1 VKCILAKPRG
11 FCAGVERAIL
21 MVEKSIEKFG
31 KPVYVRHEIVHNRF
45 VVESLREIGV
55 VFVED
60 LSKVP
65 HGSVVIFSAHGVSR
79 DIYKKA
85 KSLHLKV
92 IDATCPIVRA
102 VHKNAIK
109 YANSGC
115 SIVLIGHPGHAEIDG
130 TLGQLPPS
138 KMYLVSSVKDVQ
150 NLPTINGNIAYLTQT
165 TLSTEETAD
174 IIFAL
179 KKKYPDIQGSKT
191 GNVCYA
197 TTNRQNAVR
206 SICKEIDM
214 LLIVGS
220 RNSSNSN
227 RLKELGEEY
236 GVRSIL
242 IDSVKDLSKDMFRNI
257 NSVGIS
263 SGASAPEYLV
273 LEIVEW
279 LKEHFSLEKIVEEHV
294 IKEITKFPLPLELEL
309 EERAI

>member
-1 VKCILAKPRG
+1 
-11 FCAGVERAIL
+11 
-21 MVEKSIEKFG
+21 MVEKSVEKFREL
-31 KPVYVRHEIVHNRF
+31 VYVRHEIVHNRF
-45 VVESLREIGV
+45 VVDGLRKIGV

-60 LSKVP
+60 LSEVP

-85 KSLHLKV
+85 KSLRLKV

-102 VHKNAIK
+102 VHRNAIK

-138 KMYLVSSVKDVQ
+138 KMHLVSSVEDVRH
-150 NLPTINGNIAYLTQT
+150 LPAIDGDVAYLTQT
-165 TLSTEETAD
+165 TLSTEETTD

-179 KKKYPDIQGSKT
+179 KKKYPGIQGSKT

-206 SICKEIDM
+206 SICREIDM

-220 RNSSNSN
+220 QNSSNSN
-227 RLKELGEEY
+227 RLRELGEEY
-236 GVRSIL
+236 GISSIL

-279 LKEHFSLEKIVEEHV
+279 LKKHFSLEKIVEEQV
-294 IKEITKFPLPLELEL
+294 VKEITKFPLPLELEK
-309 EERAI
+309 

>member
-21 MVEKSIEKFG
+21 MVEKSVEKF
-31 KPVYVRHEIVHNRF
+31 KETVYVRHEIVHNRF
-45 VVESLREIGV
+45 VVDGLRKIGV

-60 LSKVP
+60 LSEVP

-79 DIYKKA
+79 DIYESAKK
-85 KSLHLKV
+85 LRLKV

-102 VHKNAIK
+102 VHRNAIK

-138 KMYLVSSVKDVQ
+138 KMHLVSSVKDVQ
-150 NLPTINGNIAYLTQT
+150 KLPAMEGDVAYLTQT

-179 KKKYPDIQGSKT
+179 KKKYPGILGSKT

-206 SICKEIDM
+206 SICREIDM

-220 RNSSNSN
+220 QNSSNSN
-227 RLKELGEEY
+227 RLRELGAEH
-236 GVRSIL
+236 GIKSIL
-242 IDSVKDLSKDMFRNI
+242 IDSVKDLRKNMFRNI

-279 LKEHFSLEKIVEEHV
+279 LKKHFSLEKIVEELV
-294 IKEITKFPLPLELEL
+294 VKEITKFPLPLELE
-309 EERAI
+309 E

>member
-1 VKCILAKPRG
+1 
-11 FCAGVERAIL
+11 
-21 MVEKSIEKFG
+21 MVEKSVEKFRET
-31 KPVYVRHEIVHNRF
+31 VYVRHEIVHNRF
-45 VVESLREIGV
+45 VVERLQKIGV

-65 HGSVVIFSAHGVSR
+65 TGSVVIFSAHGVSR
-79 DIYKKA
+79 DIYEKA

-102 VHKNAIK
+102 VHRNAIK

-115 SIVLIGHPGHAEIDG
+115 SIVLIGHHGHAEIDG
-130 TLGQLPPS
+130 TLGQLPLG
-138 KMYLVSSVKDVQ
+138 KMHLVSSVEDVK
-150 NLPTINGNIAYLTQT
+150 NLPNLDGDIAYLTQT

-206 SICKEIDM
+206 SICREIDM

-220 RNSSNSN
+220 QNSSNSN
-227 RLKELGEEY
+227 RLRELGEEH
-236 GVRSIL
+236 GIKSIL
-242 IDSVKDLSKDMFRNI
+242 IDSVEDLNKEMFCNI

-273 LEIVEW
+273 VEIVEW
-279 LKEHFSLEKIVEEHV
+279 LKKHFSIEKIVEELV
-294 IKEITKFPLPLELEL
+294 VKEITKFPLPQELED
-309 EERAI
+309 

>member
-1 VKCILAKPRG
+1 MKCILAKPRG

-21 MVEKSIEKFG
+21 MVEKSVEKFRE
-31 KPVYVRHEIVHNRF
+31 PVYVRHEIVHNRF
-45 VVESLREIGV
+45 VVDSLRKIGV

-60 LSKVP
+60 LSRVP
-65 HGSVVIFSAHGVSR
+65 CGSVVIFSAHGVSR
-79 DIYKKA
+79 DIYENA
-85 KSLHLKV
+85 KNRQLKV

-102 VHKNAIK
+102 VHRNAIK

-130 TLGQLPPS
+130 TLGQLPAG
-138 KMYLVSSVKDVQ
+138 KMHLVSSVEDVK
-150 NLPTINGNIAYLTQT
+150 NLPTVNGDIAYLTQT

-206 SICKEIDM
+206 SICREIDM

-220 RNSSNSN
+220 QNSSNSN
-227 RLKELGEEY
+227 RLRELGEEH
-236 GVRSIL
+236 GIKSIL
-242 IDSVKDLSKDMFRNI
+242 IDSVKDLSKDMFLNM

-279 LKEHFSLEKIVEEHV
+279 LKEHFSIEEIVEERV
-294 IKEITKFPLPLELEL
+294 VKEITKFPLPLELE
-309 EERAI
+309 E

>member
-21 MVEKSIEKFG
+21 MVEKSIEKF
-31 KPVYVRHEIVHNRF
+31 KEPVYVRHEIVHNRF
-45 VVESLREIGV
+45 VVEGLRKIGA

-65 HGSVVIFSAHGVSR
+65 HGAIVIFSAHGVSK
-79 DIYKKA
+79 DIYKNA
-85 KSLHLKV
+85 NSLHLKV
-92 IDATCPIVRA
+92 IDATCPIVKS
-102 VHKNAIK
+102 VHRNAIK

-130 TLGQLPPS
+130 TLGQLPS
-138 KMYLVSSVKDVQ
+138 GKMHLVSSVEDVQ
-150 NLPTINGNIAYLTQT
+150 KLPKINGDVAYLTQT

-179 KKKYPDIQGSKT
+179 KKKYPGIQGSKT

-220 RNSSNSN
+220 QNSSNSN
-227 RLKELGEEY
+227 RLKELGEEH

-257 NSVGIS
+257 NSIGIS

-273 LEIVEW
+273 LEIVKW
-279 LKEHFSLEKIVEEHV
+279 LKKHFSLEEIVEECV
-294 IKEITKFPLPLELEL
+294 IKEITKFPLPLKLE
-309 EERAI
+309 

>member
-1 VKCILAKPRG
+1 
-11 FCAGVERAIL
+11 
-21 MVEKSIEKFG
+21 MVEKSVEKF
-31 KPVYVRHEIVHNRF
+31 KEPVYVRHEIVHNRF
-45 VVESLREIGV
+45 VVESLRKIGV

-65 HGSVVIFSAHGVSR
+65 HDSVVIFSAHGVSK
-79 DIYKKA
+79 DIYEKA

-102 VHKNAIK
+102 VHRNAIK

-115 SIVLIGHPGHAEIDG
+115 SIVLIGHHGHAEIDG
-130 TLGQLPPS
+130 TLGQLPAG
-138 KMYLVSSVKDVQ
+138 KMHLVSSVEDVE
-150 NLPTINGNIAYLTQT
+150 NLPTVDGDIAYLTQT

-179 KKKYPDIQGSKT
+179 KKKYPNIKGSKT

-206 SICKEIDM
+206 SICREIDM

-220 RNSSNSN
+220 QNSSNSN
-227 RLKELGEEY
+227 RLRELGEEH
-236 GVRSIL
+236 GIRSVL
-242 IDSVKDLSKDMFRNI
+242 IDSVKDLNKDMFHNI

-279 LKEHFSLEKIVEEHV
+279 LKEHFSIEKILEEQV
-294 IKEITKFPLPLELEL
+294 IKEITKFPLPLELED
-309 EERAI
+309 

>member
-21 MVEKSIEKFG
+21 MVEKSVEKF
-31 KPVYVRHEIVHNRF
+31 KEPVYVRHEIVHNRF
-45 VVESLREIGV
+45 VVESLRKIGV

-65 HGSVVIFSAHGVSR
+65 YGSVVIFSAHGVSR
-79 DIYKKA
+79 DIYEEAKKL
-85 KSLHLKV
+85 SLKV

-102 VHKNAIK
+102 VHRNAIK

-130 TLGQLPPS
+130 TLGQLPPG
-138 KMYLVSSVKDVQ
+138 KMHLVSSVEDVE
-150 NLPTINGNIAYLTQT
+150 NLPTMSGDIAYLTQT
-165 TLSTEETAD
+165 TLSTEETSD

-179 KKKYPDIQGSKT
+179 KEKYPSIQGSKT

-220 RNSSNSN
+220 QNSSNSN
-227 RLKELGEEY
+227 RLRELGEEH
-236 GVRSIL
+236 GIKSIL
-242 IDSVKDLSKDMFRNI
+242 IDSVKDLNKDMFCNI

-279 LKEHFSLEKIVEEHV
+279 LKEHFSIEKIVEERV
-294 IKEITKFPLPLELEL
+294 VKEITKFPLPLELE
-309 EERAI
+309 E

>member
-21 MVEKSIEKFG
+21 MVEKSVEKFRE
-31 KPVYVRHEIVHNRF
+31 PVYVRHEIVHNRF
-45 VVESLREIGV
+45 VVESLRKIGV

-65 HGSVVIFSAHGVSR
+65 CGSVVIFSAHGVSR
-79 DIYKKA
+79 DIYESA
-85 KSLHLKV
+85 KSRQLKV

-102 VHKNAIK
+102 VHRNAIK

-130 TLGQLPPS
+130 TLGQLPS
-138 KMYLVSSVKDVQ
+138 GKMHLVSSVEDVQ
-150 NLPTINGNIAYLTQT
+150 KLPTVDGDIAYLTQT

-220 RNSSNSN
+220 QNSSNSN
-227 RLKELGEEY
+227 RLRELGEEH
-236 GVRSIL
+236 GIKSIL
-242 IDSVKDLSKDMFRNI
+242 IDSVEDLNKDMFYNI

-279 LKEHFSLEKIVEEHV
+279 LKEHFSIEEIIEERV
-294 IKEITKFPLPLELEL
+294 VKEITKFPLPLELE
-309 EERAI
+309 E

>member
-21 MVEKSIEKFG
+21 MVEKSVEKFRE
-31 KPVYVRHEIVHNRF
+31 PVYVRHEIVHNRF
-45 VVESLREIGV
+45 VVESLRKIGV
-55 VFVED
+55 IFVED

-65 HGSVVIFSAHGVSR
+65 HSSVVIFSAHGVSR
-79 DIYKKA
+79 DVYEKA

-115 SIVLIGHPGHAEIDG
+115 SVVLIGHLGHAEIDG
-130 TLGQLPPS
+130 TLGQLPPG
-138 KMYLVSSVKDVQ
+138 KMHLVSSVEDIE
-150 NLPTINGNIAYLTQT
+150 NLPAVDGDIAYLTQT

-179 KKKYPDIQGSKT
+179 KKKYPNIQGSKT

-220 RNSSNSN
+220 QNSSNSN
-227 RLKELGEEY
+227 RLRELGEEH
-236 GVRSIL
+236 GIKSIL
-242 IDSVKDLSKDMFRNI
+242 IDSVEDLSKEMFCNI

-279 LKEHFSLEKIVEEHV
+279 LKKHFSIEKIVEERV
-294 IKEITKFPLPLELEL
+294 VKEITKFPLPLELE
-309 EERAI
+309 E

>member
-1 VKCILAKPRG
+1 VKCVLAKPRG

-21 MVEKSIEKFG
+21 MVEKSVEKF
-31 KPVYVRHEIVHNRF
+31 KEPVYVRHEIVHNRF
-45 VVESLREIGV
+45 VVESLRKIGV

-79 DIYKKA
+79 DIYEEA

-102 VHKNAIK
+102 VHRNAIK

-115 SIVLIGHPGHAEIDG
+115 SIVLIGHHGHAEIDG
-130 TLGQLPPS
+130 TLGQLPS
-138 KMYLVSSVKDVQ
+138 GKMHLVSSVEDVE
-150 NLPTINGNIAYLTQT
+150 NLPKVDGDIAYLTQT

-179 KKKYPDIQGSKT
+179 KKKYPDIKGSKT

-206 SICKEIDM
+206 SICREIDM

-220 RNSSNSN
+220 QNSSNSN
-227 RLKELGEEY
+227 RLRELGEEH
-236 GVRSIL
+236 GIKSIL
-242 IDSVKDLSKDMFRNI
+242 IDSVKDLNKDMFRNI

-279 LKEHFSLEKIVEEHV
+279 LKKHFSIEKIMEERV
-294 IKEITKFPLPLELEL
+294 VKEITKFPLPLELE
-309 EERAI
+309 E

>member
-1 VKCILAKPRG
+1 
-11 FCAGVERAIL
+11 
-21 MVEKSIEKFG
+21 MVEKSVEKFRE
-31 KPVYVRHEIVHNRF
+31 PVYVRHEIVHNRF
-45 VVESLREIGV
+45 VVESLRKIGV
-55 VFVED
+55 IFVED

-65 HGSVVIFSAHGVSR
+65 HSSVVIFSAHGVSR
-79 DIYKKA
+79 DVYEKA

-115 SIVLIGHPGHAEIDG
+115 SVVLIGHLGHAEIDG
-130 TLGQLPPS
+130 TLGQLPPG
-138 KMYLVSSVKDVQ
+138 KMHLVSSVEDIE
-150 NLPTINGNIAYLTQT
+150 NLPAVDGDIAYLTQT

-179 KKKYPDIQGSKT
+179 KKKYPNIQGSKT

-220 RNSSNSN
+220 QNSSNSN
-227 RLKELGEEY
+227 RLRELGEEH
-236 GVRSIL
+236 GIKSIL
-242 IDSVKDLSKDMFRNI
+242 IDSVEDLSKEMFCNI

-279 LKEHFSLEKIVEEHV
+279 LKKHFSIEKIVEERV
-294 IKEITKFPLPLELEL
+294 VKEITKFPLPLELE
-309 EERAI
+309 E

>member
-1 VKCILAKPRG
+1 VKCVLAKPRG

-21 MVEKSIEKFG
+21 MVEKSVEKF
-31 KPVYVRHEIVHNRF
+31 KEPIYVRHEIVHNRF
-45 VVESLREIGV
+45 VVEGLREIGV

-60 LSKVP
+60 LSEVP
-65 HGSVVIFSAHGVSR
+65 HGSVVIFSAHGVSK
-79 DIYKKA
+79 DIYESA
-85 KSLHLKV
+85 KNQRLKV

-102 VHKNAIK
+102 VHRNAIR

-115 SIVLIGHPGHAEIDG
+115 SIVLIGHQGHAEIDG
-130 TLGQLPPS
+130 TLGQLPLG
-138 KMYLVSSVKDVQ
+138 KMHLVSSVEDVQ
-150 NLPTINGNIAYLTQT
+150 KLPTVDGDIAYLTQT

-179 KKKYPDIQGSKT
+179 KKKYPNIQGSKT

-206 SICKEIDM
+206 SICREIDM

-220 RNSSNSN
+220 QNSSNSN
-227 RLKELGEEY
+227 RLRELGEEY
-236 GVRSIL
+236 GIKSIL
-242 IDSVKDLSKDMFRNI
+242 IDSVKGLSRDMFRNI

-279 LKEHFSLEKIVEEHV
+279 LKKHFNVEEIVEELV
-294 IKEITKFPLPLELEL
+294 VKEITKFPLPLELE
-309 EERAI
+309 E

>member
-21 MVEKSIEKFG
+21 MVEKSVAKFG
-31 KPVYVRHEIVHNRF
+31 EPVYVRHEIVHNRF
-45 VVESLREIGV
+45 VVDSLKKIGV
-55 VFVED
+55 IFVED
-60 LSKVP
+60 LSEVP

-79 DIYKKA
+79 DIYENA

-102 VHKNAIK
+102 VHRNAIR
-109 YANSGC
+109 YASSGC

-130 TLGQLPPS
+130 TLGQLPQG
-138 KMYLVSSVKDVQ
+138 KMHLVSSVEDVQ
-150 NLPTINGNIAYLTQT
+150 KLPTVKGDVAYLTQT

-220 RNSSNSN
+220 QNSSNSN
-227 RLKELGEEY
+227 RLRELGEEH
-236 GVRSIL
+236 GIKSIL
-242 IDSVKDLSKDMFRNI
+242 IDSVKDLNQDMFHNI

-273 LEIVEW
+273 LEIVKW
-279 LKEHFSLEKIVEEHV
+279 LKKHFSLEQIIEEQV
-294 IKEITKFPLPLELEL
+294 IKEITKFPLPMEL
-309 EERAI
+309 EE